1 MRQMDTE
8 LEELDFGTA
17 AASNG
22 NLARK
27 ADIMQYSERAGRSHA
42 ARNTYSGAPRHN
54 GGEYAQSA
62 YRQTQ
67 HRQPARTQGQ
77 QLAQAQ
83 PMRSQAHPAGSRPVQ
98 GRERQPEPAA
108 RRNPYLVNM
117 RQEAGRGPAYDTGRS
132 STKRRKDVDMIWGE
146 EVRRPSSRAQAERY
160 ARPSSRGPVEG
171 HARPSS
177 RGPVEGHTR
186 PASRA
191 QAEGYA
197 RPESY
202 GQGRSVAERTARAAG
217 QPSGDQRRRML
228 QEKRRK
234 AMMKKKIIMGAV
246 ELVAVF
252 CIAILVYQGFFKE
265 EKPQENL
272 PVTVPQENMGQSP
285 IVSTPGDK
293 VQGIDAEIF
302 AKHPEWE
309 ENFLTPNEYS
319 RPGDPLTQVNNIFVH
334 YTANPNTSA
343 KQNRSYFEQQKDTH
357 ERSVS
362 AHFIIGYNGE
372 IMQIVPL
379 DEIAYAVMTRNE
391 DSISIEC
398 CYKAENGQFTQE
410 TYDSLISLLSWLTE
424 AYNLDTEDILR
435 HYDCGGKKCPLYYT
449 EHEDAWDKLKK
460 DVKDYTL

>member
-77 QLAQAQ
+77 QLTQAQSMRTQGQQLAQAQ
-83 PMRSQAHPAGSRPVQ
+83 SMRSQAHPAGSRPVQ

-108 RRNPYLVNM
+108 RRNPYLINM

-146 EVRRPSSRAQAERY
+146 EVRRPSFRAQAERY
-160 ARPSSRGPVEG
+160 ARPS
-171 HARPSS
+171 
-177 RGPVEGHTR
+177 
-186 PASRA
+186 SRA